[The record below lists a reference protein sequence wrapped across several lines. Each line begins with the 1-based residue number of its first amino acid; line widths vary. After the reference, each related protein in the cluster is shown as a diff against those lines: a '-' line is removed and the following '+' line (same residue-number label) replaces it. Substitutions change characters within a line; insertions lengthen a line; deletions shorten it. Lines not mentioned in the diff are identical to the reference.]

1 MNARDALQRL
11 SAERSRG
18 RLLLIGLA
26 ASAAWLLLAG
36 LFAALSPEGDAGQ
49 GGGWLIWTAGFVM
62 PLALIW
68 LAVWSARSLSLLRQE
83 AEDLRALL
91 AQMQEGGAPAHQAPP
106 HGAPAHA
113 ARMVDPR
120 PAASGAQDQPAA
132 VSGAARMPARRL
144 PPSASRPAAAQDGR
158 QASLQLDSPAM
169 AELTAPEL
177 YFALNFPDGPE
188 DREAIRC
195 LRLALSD
202 PGMARLIRA
211 AQDVVTL
218 LAGQGV
224 YMDELR
230 IPETDPDLWHRFA
243 EGARGEAVS
252 GLAVIGDEAAL
263 QAAGAMLRSD
273 EVFRDVAHHFL
284 RHFDRLLNR
293 KAQDESPE
301 LLAVLAETRSG
312 RAFLL
317 LAQVTGMLGHPQ
329 DQAPDQTPDQAPD
342 QAQG

>member
-1 MNARDALQRL
+1 MSARGALQRL
-11 SAERSRG
+11 IAERNRG
-18 RLLLIGLA
+18 RLVLIGLA
-26 ASAAWLLLAG
+26 ASAAWLALAG
-36 LFAALSPEGDAGQ
+36 LFAAFVPGNGGQ
-49 GGGWLIWTAGFVM
+49 GAGWLVWTVGFVM

-83 AEDLRALL
+83 AGDLRALL
-91 AQMQEGGAPAHQAPP
+91 AQMRDGGVSGPVQS
-106 HGAPAHA
+106 
-113 ARMVDPR
+113 ARPVDSQPG
-120 PAASGAQDQPAA
+120 PAATQDAFADSGSGRGPAA
-132 VSGAARMPARRL
+132 L
-144 PPSASRPAAAQDGR
+144 PPSAGARMATRRPAPAASRPVAAQDGR

-243 EGARGEAVS
+243 EGARGEAIA
-252 GLAVIGDEAAL
+252 GLAVIGDDAAL
-263 QAAGAMLRSD
+263 HIAGEMLRGD

-293 KAQDESPE
+293 KAQDEGPQ

-317 LAQVTGMLGHPQ
+317 LAQVTGMLGQPQ
-329 DQAPDQTPDQAPD
+329 EGTAPRSAK
-342 QAQG
+342 A

>member
-1 MNARDALQRL
+1 MSAGDALQRL
-11 SAERSRG
+11 IAERKRG
-18 RLLLIGLA
+18 RLLLVGLA
-26 ASAAWLLLAG
+26 ASAAWLVLAG
-36 LFAALSPEGDAGQ
+36 LFAALAPEGDGR
-49 GGGWLIWTAGFVM
+49 GGGWLVWTAGFVM

-68 LAVWSARSLSLLRQE
+68 LAVWSARSLSLLRDE
-83 AEDLRALL
+83 AGDLRALL
-91 AQMQEGGAPAHQAPP
+91 EQMQDAAPP
-106 HGAPAHA
+106 VRQSRPPEPDPAVPRMLPASAP
-113 ARMVDPR
+113 PR
-120 PAASGAQDQPAA
+120 RAVPAPPPAASRPVAA
-132 VSGAARMPARRL
+132 HDS
-144 PPSASRPAAAQDGR
+144 R
-158 QASLQLDSPAM
+158 QASLQLDSPAL

-224 YMDELR
+224 YMDELP
-230 IPETDPDLWHRFA
+230 IPETDAVLWYRFA
-243 EGARGEAVS
+243 EGARGEAVA
-252 GLAVIGDEAAL
+252 GLAVIKDQVAL
-263 QAAGAMLRSD
+263 QTASTMLRED

-293 KAQDESPE
+293 KAQDENPQ

-312 RAFLL
+312 RAFTL
-317 LAQVTGMLGHPQ
+317 LAQVTGMLGKSSEDEVVQ
-329 DQAPDQTPDQAPD
+329 STE
-342 QAQG
+342 G

>member
-1 MNARDALQRL
+1 MSARGALQRL
-11 SAERSRG
+11 IAERNRG
-18 RLLLIGLA
+18 RLVLIGLA
-26 ASAAWLLLAG
+26 ASAAWLALAG
-36 LFAALSPEGDAGQ
+36 LFAAFVPGNGA
-49 GGGWLIWTAGFVM
+49 GWLVWTVGFVM

-83 AEDLRALL
+83 AGDLRALL
-91 AQMQEGGAPAHQAPP
+91 AQMRDGGVSGPVQS
-106 HGAPAHA
+106 
-113 ARMVDPR
+113 ARPVDSRPG
-120 PAASGAQDQPAA
+120 PAATQDAFADSGSGRGPAA
-132 VSGAARMPARRL
+132 L
-144 PPSASRPAAAQDGR
+144 PPSAGARMATRRPAPAASRPVAAAAQDGR

-169 AELTAPEL
+169 TELTAPEL

-243 EGARGEAVS
+243 EGARGEAIA
-252 GLAVIGDEAAL
+252 GLAVIGDDAAL
-263 QAAGAMLRSD
+263 HIAGEMLRGD

-293 KAQDESPE
+293 KAQDEGPQ

-317 LAQVTGMLGHPQ
+317 LAQVTGMLGQPQ
-329 DQAPDQTPDQAPD
+329 EGTAPRSAK
-342 QAQG
+342 A